1 MKQPSYPVSLKSIR
15 SLKNLDG
22 KGKHRKLGA
31 DLKKMKSL
39 KENKKQKSKNK
50 KQQLEANMQN
60 QDDKFEKSESLK
72 SDDVEMEDF

>member
-1 MKQPSYPVSLKSIR
+1 
-15 SLKNLDG
+15 
-22 KGKHRKLGA
+22 
-31 DLKKMKSL
+31 MKSL

-72 SDDVEMEDF
+72 SDDVEMEDFWNDLQF